1 MARLM
6 ELLTGGNNAE
16 AVVRIGDTVR
26 KPWLPSTPA
35 VHAFMTYLRDSG
47 FEAVP
52 AVLGRDDEGRQVLE
66 YVPGT
71 GEQPMPDDGDL
82 HRLGRLVRRLHDLS
96 AGFVPPPDAQW
107 TVAIPADGADLVCHQ
122 DLAPWNLVR
131 DGESW
136 VFIDWD
142 ASAPGTRLW
151 DLAYVAQSFVPMV
164 AGGDPARDA
173 ARLRV
178 LTEAYG
184 LDEDGRE
191 RLPAVLGRRTRA
203 MYDLLRTS
211 TVLPW
216 TRLWAEGH
224 GDHWGPAAAYVEA
237 NELSWRAAVS
247 PGRSG

>member
-16 AVVRIGDTVR
+16 VVVRIGDTVR

-35 VHAFMTYLRDSG
+35 VHAFMQHLHAGG

-52 AVLGRDDEGRQVLE
+52 EVLGQDDEGRQILE
-66 YVPGT
+66 YVPGI

-82 HRLGRLVRRLHDLS
+82 HRLGALIRELHDLS
-96 AGFVPPPDAQW
+96 VTFVPPEDPQW
-107 TVAIPADGADLVCHQ
+107 TVAIPADGAELICHQ
-122 DLAPWNLVR
+122 DLAPWNLIR
-131 DGESW
+131 DGERW

-142 ASAPGTRLW
+142 ASAPGTRVW
-151 DLAYVAQSFVPMV
+151 DLAYVAQSFIPLV
-164 AGGDPARDA
+164 AGGDPERDA
-173 ARLRV
+173 RRLAV
-178 LTEAYG
+178 LADAYG
-184 LDEDGRE
+184 LGDDDRGK
-191 RLPAVLGRRTRA
+191 LPATLGERTRA

-211 TVLPW
+211 AVLPW

-224 GDHWGPAAAYVEA
+224 GEHWGPAAAYAEA
-237 NELSWRAAVS
+237 NEVSWRRAVS